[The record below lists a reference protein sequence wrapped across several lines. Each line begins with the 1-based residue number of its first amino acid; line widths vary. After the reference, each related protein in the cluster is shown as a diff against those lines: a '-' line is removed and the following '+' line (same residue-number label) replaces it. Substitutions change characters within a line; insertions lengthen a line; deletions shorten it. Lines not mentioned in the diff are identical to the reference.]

1 MFKSELELE
10 IKFIEQLNKF
20 KTDNEH
26 IIQQFNARFGN
37 VDVIKVIM
45 NNPLNVSASQAEIL
59 SIHANAMVVAFLH
72 KKQSRT
78 LNYLI
83 KKTGYTKEYLLNII
97 SNLKKEKI
105 IVEINSQ
112 KFIISEDFKFPKLK
126 FNAYELK
133 LKDWKKA
140 INQAVKN
147 TNFAYASFV
156 VMPDK
161 EAIKINNKYSNIFS
175 NYNIGLI
182 GVNDNS
188 FITYIRP
195 KNEIQSY
202 FVNPILISSIA
213 KYSLL
218 TKEQPA

>member
-1 MFKSELELE
+1 MFKNELELE
-10 IKFIEQLNKF
+10 IKFIKQLNKT
-20 KTDNEH
+20 KKYNEH
-26 IIQQFNARFGN
+26 IVQQFNARFGN
-37 VDVIKVIM
+37 VDVVKVIM
-45 NNPLNVSASQAEIL
+45 NHSVNVSKTQAEIL

-97 SNLKKEKI
+97 SNLKKENI
-105 IVEINSQ
+105 IIENSFQ
-112 KFIISEDFKFPKLK
+112 KFIISENFKFPKLK

-147 TNFAYASFV
+147 TNFAYNSFV
-156 VMPDK
+156 VMPNE
-161 EAIKINNKYSNIFS
+161 EAIKINNKYSNIFL

-182 GVNDNS
+182 GVNNNS
-188 FITYIRP
+188 FITYIKP
-195 KNEIQSY
+195 KNEHQTY

-218 TKEQPA
+218 AKEQPI